1 MVTDKA
7 KVAAKNIIKELID
20 RGSFFHEYELEEV
33 DEIAEVMAKIIDE
46 EFKPAP
52 YKGQK

>member
-1 MVTDKA
+1 MATDKA
-7 KVAAKNIIKELID
+7 KNAAQNIIKKLID

-33 DEIAEVMAKIIDE
+33 DEIAEEMAKIIDE

-52 YKGQK
+52 YKGKK